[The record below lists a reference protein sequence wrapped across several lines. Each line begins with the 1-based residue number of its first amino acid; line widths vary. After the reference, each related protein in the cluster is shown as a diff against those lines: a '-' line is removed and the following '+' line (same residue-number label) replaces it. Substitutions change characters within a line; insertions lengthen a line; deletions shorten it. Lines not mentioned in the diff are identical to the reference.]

1 MSHVMSRNKIVL
13 VTGAGGPSGKAAIQ
27 ALKERRF
34 RVIATDML
42 PVEHQADAFFTVP
55 PANDPGFLPQID
67 NLLSAQEASWLF
79 PTVSEELVPL
89 AEHAAALR
97 QRGIA
102 VYVGKP
108 DAVTTCDDKWLTYEC
123 LTAGGVAAPL
133 SVLGDS
139 PVPQMTALGFP
150 RVSKPRIGRG
160 GRGVVV
166 HDRPGTRPERD
177 GDIWQQFLPGTEYD
191 VLTVVHP
198 GNAVPMA
205 TRVFEKTALR
215 EGRTGN
221 ATALREVSAPDV
233 AALARAAVR
242 AVGLTGPAD
251 MDIRR
256 DAAGTPK
263 VLEINARIG
272 AHTLRAPEIFEA
284 MIQLYL
290 SGHLGE

>member
-13 VTGAGGPSGKAAIQ
+13 VTGAGGPSGKAAIH
-27 ALKERRF
+27 ALKKRDF

-55 PANDPGFLPQID
+55 PANAPAFLPQID
-67 NLLSAQEASWLF
+67 NLLRTQGASWLF

-102 VYVGKP
+102 VYLGQP
-108 DAVTTCDDKWLTYEC
+108 DTVATCDDKWLTYER
-123 LTAGGVAAPL
+123 LAAAGVAVPRSA
-133 SVLGDS
+133 LGNS
-139 PVPQMTALGFP
+139 PTSQITALGFP
-150 RVSKPRIGRG
+150 RISKPRIGRG
-160 GRGVVV
+160 GRGVII
-166 HDRPGTRPERD
+166 HEAPGTRPERD
-177 GDIWQQFLPGTEYD
+177 AVIWQQFLPGTEYD
-191 VLTVVHP
+191 VLTVIHP

-221 ATALREVSAPDV
+221 AIALREVIAPDV
-233 AALARAAVR
+233 AALARAAVL

-256 DAAGTPK
+256 DAAGAPCI
-263 VLEINARIG
+263 LEINARIG

-284 MIQLYL
+284 MIRLYL
-290 SGHLGE
+290 SGQLGE